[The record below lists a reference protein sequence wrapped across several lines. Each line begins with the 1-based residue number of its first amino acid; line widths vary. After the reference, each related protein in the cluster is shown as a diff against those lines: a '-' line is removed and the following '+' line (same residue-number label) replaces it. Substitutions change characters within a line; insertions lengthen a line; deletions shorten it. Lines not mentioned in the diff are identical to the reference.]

1 MLLVLSLNIVI
12 RAGALPEYC
21 NRAGALHL
29 NILIELVLSL
39 KTALKTECTK
49 TAAEERCK
57 FLKLREGE
65 LKAVCVEG

>member
-1 MLLVLSLNIVI
+1 MLLVLSLNI
-12 RAGALPEYC
+12 A
-21 NRAGALHL
+21 
-29 NILIELVLSL
+29 IELVLPL

-57 FLKLREGE
+57 FLKLREAE